1 MAVSDRNHP
10 GDYPPD
16 MSPEYAEA
24 FRRGYERAYQQG
36 AGRAEP
42 EQTTR
47 LDSLDSAFHPVP
59 PTDPQARP
67 AHRRPE
73 DDRRTRTLAG
83 ILLVGLALLLVVSA
97 YVVGRVFAGGVSDV
111 DTSAPEPNGVVIGE
125 DGQAS
130 PQPEKSPREREKKQK
145 KQEKY
150 DGPLDPASIQGASA
164 SCQSEG
170 SVDAGGRPVT
180 YPPANTYDGDMSTAW
195 RCDGSGVGEQVTID
209 LAEAIR
215 IGEVG
220 LVPGYAK
227 TDPRNGAD
235 RYAENNRITRVR
247 WVFDDGSSVTQRLDG
262 SAENRSLQTVRIPPA
277 KSGRV
282 VIEILDST
290 PGPRDTVAISE
301 VRIGVVPG

>member
-1 MAVSDRNHP
+1 MAVSDRNRS

-59 PTDPQARP
+59 STDPQARP
-67 AHRRPE
+67 AHRRAE
-73 DDRRTRTLAG
+73 DDRRSRMLAG

-111 DTSAPEPNGVVIGE
+111 DTTAPEPNGVVIGE
-125 DGQAS
+125 DNEAS
-130 PQPEKSPREREKKQK
+130 QEAEKSPREREKKAQ
-145 KQEKY
+145 KY

-180 YPPANTYDGDMSTAW
+180 YPPTNTHDGDMSTAW

-209 LAEAIR
+209 LAGGTR

-262 SAENRSLQTVRIPPA
+262 AADNRSLQTMRIPPA
-277 KSGRV
+277 KSGKV
-282 VIEILDST
+282 VIEILGST

-301 VRIGVVPG
+301 VRIGAVPG